1 MPLGESKGFSVLE
14 GVMLGQRTF
23 PVETDCR
30 GRCRRRWKIGEA
42 KRRWKRY
49 LLWIEAEMPANLYLH
64 SHWRKQS
71 RRPFESLVLL
81 GCEVNGIFDP

>member
-1 MPLGESKGFSVLE
+1 MPLGESKGFSGLE

-30 GRCRRRWKIGEA
+30 GRCRSQWKIGEA

-49 LLWIEAEMPANLYLH
+49 LLWIEAEMPVNLYL
-64 SHWRKQS
+64 QS